1 MSELLLK
8 KLGMGPDDLQPLSIS
23 KIQTAKMGAS
33 LEILGE
39 LKTRVQLRLGGGE
52 TPFRC

>member
-1 MSELLLK
+1 
-8 KLGMGPDDLQPLSIS
+8 MGPDDLQPLYIS